1 MRRLHSLL
9 SGVAS
14 LFRRSRLERDMDA
27 ELRFHLEARA
37 DDLIRGGLSRPE
49 AERRAR
55 LEFGGVANYKDQ
67 IREAFG
73 VRIVDDLGRDL
84 AYAWRSLRRTPAF
97 AITAI
102 GAIAL
107 GVAVNASLF
116 SLVYALLLR
125 PLPVKD
131 PSTIRNVFME
141 TRGDG
146 SRGTH
151 GTPSVVSFAEFNFM
165 RAHARTAELAAIS
178 EAELGCKCSADG
190 TIAAQLVSDNLL
202 PLIGATPAAGRFF
215 TREETATPGSDA
227 VAVLSWT
234 AWKNKFSGDAA
245 IVGRSVTMNRTPF
258 TIIGVADERTTG
270 PLLMKPDVW
279 IPYTMQALTREG
291 DPFIRDPNMGWIQIL
306 ARRRPDASD
315 ATMRAELQVLGQ
327 QALTAHGSKQ
337 TAVVSMAPGA
347 FLNDPTITRDGW
359 APAALLF
366 LAVTFVLL
374 IACANVANMLLAR
387 GFARRREIA
396 IRLSIGAGRRRLFQQ
411 FLTESALLGVLG
423 GTLGLTLSQLA
434 VRLVV
439 ASIPASDIGPH
450 QMNLSADW
458 RIMLYTL
465 VVSLLASLVFGIVP
479 ALRLLR
485 DDLAPS
491 LKTDTLEPAPARRR
505 VPLQSLLVAG
515 QAGLCLLLLVNAG
528 LLLRGFDRGLRMDR
542 GLATDH
548 VLIGAFDLRQ
558 QQYTPERARQLLE
571 DLRERAA
578 AMPGVDAAS
587 LTTNIPFVSQSF
599 DAAKTI
605 DANGAP
611 GQQFGVADEMVG
623 ADFFQAMR
631 IDTLRGRGISRADL
645 QTGVRVAVVDDRL
658 ARTYYGGLDAVG
670 RRINPGG
677 GRENDCV
684 IVGVVSATH
693 PISFN
698 RAERPMMY
706 LPMRGLDYVSGKLL
720 VHYRGAPEA
729 IVAALRQGASELDP
743 NVTVTVMPIE
753 RNVTSAMAPVQTA
766 AAAVSTLGVLA
777 LVLAC
782 SGLYG
787 VVAFTVGRRR
797 REIGIRVALGADR
810 ARILRMVVGQG
821 LRPMLVGAAIGLV
834 LAAASGQLLRAMLF
848 GVSPIDPVTFTATGA
863 LLTAAAAI
871 AAFVPARAALQI
883 DPAEALRHD

>member
-1 MRRLHSLL
+1 MH
-9 SGVAS
+9 
-14 LFRRSRLERDMDA
+14 A
-27 ELRFHLEARA
+27 ELQFHLDART
-37 DDLIRGGLSRPE
+37 DDLMRGGLTRPD

-55 LEFGGVANYKDQ
+55 LEFGGVASYKDE

-73 VRIVDDLGRDL
+73 LRLIDDLGRDL
-84 AYAWRSLRRTPAF
+84 AYAWRSLRRTPTF
-97 AITAI
+97 AVTAA
-102 GAIAL
+102 GAIAF
-107 GVAVNASLF
+107 GVAVNATLF
-116 SLVYALLLR
+116 SLVYALILR
-125 PLPVKD
+125 PLPVRD
-131 PSTIRNVFME
+131 PGTIRNVFME

-151 GTPSVVSFAEFNFM
+151 GTQSVVSFAEFAFM
-165 RAHARTAELAAIS
+165 RAHAHTAELAGIS
-178 EAELGCKCSADG
+178 EAELSCKCTADG
-190 TIAAQLVSDNLL
+190 TLGAQLVSDNLL
-202 PLIGATPAAGRFF
+202 PLIGATPALGRFF
-215 TREETATPGSDA
+215 TSEETATPGSQA
-227 VAVLSWT
+227 VAVLSWS
-234 AWKNKFSGDAA
+234 AWKNHFNGDAA

-291 DPFIRDPNMGWIQIL
+291 DPFIRDANMGWIEIL

-315 ATMRAELQVLGQ
+315 ATMLAELRVLGQ

-347 FLNDPTITRDGW
+347 FLNDPTITREGLI
-359 APAALLF
+359 PASLLF
-366 LAVTFVLL
+366 LAVTLVLL

-396 IRLSIGAGRRRLFQQ
+396 IRLSIGAGRQRLFRQ
-411 FLTESALLGVLG
+411 FLTESALLGMLG
-423 GTLGLTLSQLA
+423 GALGLTLSQLA

-458 RIMLYTL
+458 RIVLYTL

-485 DDLAPS
+485 DDLAPA

-542 GLATDH
+542 GLATGQ
-548 VLIGAFDLRQ
+548 VLIVSFDLRQ
-558 QQYTPERARQLLE
+558 QQYTPARAQQLLAQ
-571 DLRERAA
+571 LRERAA
-578 AMPGVDAAS
+578 VMPGVDAAS
-587 LTTNIPFVSQSF
+587 LTTLTPFVSMSF
-599 DAAKTI
+599 DAAKAI

-611 GQQFGVADEMVG
+611 GQQFGVTDEHVG
-623 ADFFQAMR
+623 ADFFQTMR
-631 IDTLRGRGISRADL
+631 INTVRGRGISGAEL
-645 QTGVRVAVVDDRL
+645 ETGARVVVVDEEL

-677 GRENDCV
+677 GRENDCE

-693 PISFN
+693 PISWA
-698 RAERPMMY
+698 RADRPKMY
-706 LPMRGLDYVSGKLL
+706 LPMRGLDYIGGHVL

-743 NVTVTVMPIE
+743 NVTATVTPIE
-753 RNVTSAMAPVQTA
+753 HNVTSAMAPVRMA
-766 AAAVSTLGVLA
+766 AAAVSTLGGLA

-787 VVAFTVGRRR
+787 VVSFTVGRRR

-810 ARILRMVVGQG
+810 ARILRLVVGQG
-821 LRPMLVGAAIGLV
+821 LRPMLAGAAIGIV
-834 LAAASGQLLRAMLF
+834 LAAASARLLRAMLF
-848 GVSPIDPVTFTATGA
+848 GVSPIDPITFTATAA
-863 LLTAAAAI
+863 LLCAAALV
-871 AAFVPARAALQI
+871 AALVPARAALRV